1 MTDLEASLLRLGD
14 DLAPTESVMMDVADE
29 MDRQDAKWGDQSH
42 LPNGT
47 GSIGYRHLADHYRQ
61 VCDAAFESGSAAWND
76 ILLEEVFE
84 ALAESDPAKLRAEL
98 IQAAAVIVQWVAAID
113 KTEGKK

>member
-1 MTDLEASLLRLGD
+1 MTDLEASLMRLGD

-47 GSIGYRHLADHYRQ
+47 GTEDFVAHATHLRR
-61 VCDAAFESGSAAWND
+61 VCDMRFEIGDATWTD
-76 ILLEEVFE
+76 ILLEEVYE
-84 ALAESDPAKLRAEL
+84 ALAESDPGKLRAEL
-98 IQAAAVIVQWVAAID
+98 IQAAAVIVQWVASID
-113 KTEGKK
+113 KLEGKK